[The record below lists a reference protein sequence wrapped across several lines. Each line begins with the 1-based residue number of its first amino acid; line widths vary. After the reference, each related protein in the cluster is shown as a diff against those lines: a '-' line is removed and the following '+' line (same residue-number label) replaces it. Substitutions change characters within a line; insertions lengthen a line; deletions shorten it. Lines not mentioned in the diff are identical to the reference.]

1 MPDISIVYVLT
12 NPAMPGLVKIGITDQ
27 AEAETRIGQL
37 YTTGVPVPFE
47 IVFAAKVENGIDV
60 ERALHTAFA
69 PQRINPKRE
78 FFKID
83 PEQAI
88 VILKLLRVEDATQ
101 ELAGEVDGVDAESV
115 AAGLELRKR
124 RPNLNFEEMGIPIGS
139 VLHFTQSDA
148 TVEVVGPRKVK
159 LGDEEMSITAATR
172 ALSNTEYDR
181 PPGMYWTF
189 EGKLLRKI
197 YIERYEEE

>member
-159 LGDEEMSITAATR
+159 LGDEEMSITAAT
-172 ALSNTEYDR
+172 
-181 PPGMYWTF
+181 
-189 EGKLLRKI
+189 
-197 YIERYEEE
+197 